1 MKPTNT
7 ELEALAHAMTKK
19 IQEGIVK
26 NMAAERVVFSVS
38 AFIEGCLLEL
48 LSDNPGVK

>member
-7 ELEALAHAMTKK
+7 EIEALAQAMTKI
-19 IQEGIVK
+19 IQEGIAK
-26 NMAAERVVFSVS
+26 NITEERVVFSVS

>member
-1 MKPTNT
+1 MKITNS
-7 ELEALAHAMTKK
+7 EIEALSLAMTKK
-19 IQEGIVK
+19 ILAGLSENIEK
-26 NMAAERVVFSVS
+26 EKIVFSTS